1 MYLSIDEAGTHV
13 GAKTFRLVAGVYDK
27 VGQELLGTACSPPIR
42 VLSNNDAPSG
52 AAHITLAVT
61 VR

>member
-13 GAKTFRLVAGVYDK
+13 GVKRFRLIAGVYDES
-27 VGQELLGTACSPPIR
+27 GEELLGTACCPPIR
-42 VLSNNDAPSG
+42 VLSNNDVPGG

-61 VR
+61 IR